1 MSSKRPAAATAAS
14 SIAKKE
20 KLNTGDKEVADANDD
35 TITSEL
41 KWGSDDKRLLKVKE
55 EGEAKRRDEQY

>member
-1 MSSKRPAAATAAS
+1 MSSKRPAAATAVS

-35 TITSEL
+35 TSHYFCAEMGIRRQAPSQAQ
-41 KWGSDDKRLLKVKE
+41 GGGR
-55 EGEAKRRDEQY
+55 GQAKT